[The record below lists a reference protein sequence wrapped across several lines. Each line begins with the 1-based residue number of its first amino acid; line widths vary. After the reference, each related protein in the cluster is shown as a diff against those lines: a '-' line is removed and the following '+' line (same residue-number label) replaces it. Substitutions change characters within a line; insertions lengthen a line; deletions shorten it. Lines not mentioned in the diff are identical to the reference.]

1 MSKYNV
7 NESEKN
13 RIRNLHK
20 NYSIIKEQ
28 DVNDTPFEIE
38 DLGLPIADMD
48 GAGKESG
55 VKGKRPK
62 PTGPSSSAPCPP
74 QNSNSPYYTNFP
86 EFCYEQI
93 PGSGIYYHQQPGMSY
108 HNHPDG
114 HCCDNGPVSFR
125 CHPVN
130 GCVQINSSGGQFL
143 TMQDCLN
150 SGCQPQGNTEH
161 CQCCDGQYPVSMQQM
176 VPVGDC
182 PTHNFGPQYSQ
193 CVSVTSPMPNC
204 NPQGVTHYCIDCGQ
218 QIMTTYNTA
227 TAQGCPQGF
236 FDLGTQVPSQ
246 GPCVDCANGP
256 GSCAGAGWNGPYNSI
271 QDCQQQCTPSQEHEC
286 VNNACVQQSG
296 GQFPTLQ
303 DCQNSGCGQQTSYN
317 CTDWTSPSGCQP
329 AQGGGGTYPTLDDC
343 LASPCQCDQH
353 IANWPFYVNNPNY
366 DPATPWSNFT
376 DGPSNPNAIA
386 QILNQVLNSNAIAS
400 GNISNIH
407 YQKMKC
413 REKALL
419 QWQQVVSQGNCYT
432 PNGTCNDPGF
442 AVGPGDPLGCF
453 AQVLVNNSNNA
464 NTQGFGCPW
473 FCNALA
479 NKHNQLAN
487 TSSPVAICKH
497 QGAIDFLTD
506 YMTTGQ
512 SAYLNVP
519 ASFNAPCPNI
529 PNGPGQNN
537 IC

>member
-28 DVNDTPFEIE
+28 EKE
-38 DLGLPIADMD
+38 DIFVEPNSGGLPVDNMGD
-48 GAGKESG
+48 KMRDPNAGTGMGLDPILSDPDLTP
-55 VKGKRPK
+55 VRPQGG
-62 PTGPSSSAPCPP
+62 TPCPP
-74 QNSNSPYYTNFP
+74 ANSNSPYYTNYP
-86 EFCYEQI
+86 EFCYEQV
-93 PGSGIYYHQQPGMSY
+93 PGSGIYHHQQPGMSY

-114 HCCDNGPVSFR
+114 HCCVNGPVSVR
-125 CHPVN
+125 CHPVQ
-130 GCVQINSSGGQFL
+130 GCVYINSLGGQFV

-150 SGCQPQGNTEH
+150 SGCQPQG
-161 CQCCDGQYPVSMQQM
+161 
-176 VPVGDC
+176 
-182 PTHNFGPQYSQ
+182 
-193 CVSVTSPMPNC
+193 
-204 NPQGVTHYCIDCGQ
+204 VTHYCIDCAQ
-218 QIMTTYNTA
+218 QIMSTYIVG
-227 TAQGCPQGF
+227 QGQCPPGMA
-236 FDLGTQVPSQ
+236 DLGPNVPQQ
-246 GPCVDCANGP
+246 GPCVDCTNGP
-256 GSCAGAGWNGPYNSI
+256 GSCAAAGWNGPYNSM
-271 QDCQQQCTPSQEHEC
+271 QDCQQQCAPSQEHEC
-286 VNNACVQQSG
+286 VNNACVQQAG
-296 GQFPTLQ
+296 GQFPTLA
-303 DCQNSGCGQQTSYN
+303 DCQNSGCGQQATTYN
-317 CTDWTSPSGCQP
+317 CTDWTSPTGCQP
-329 AQGGGGTYPTLDDC
+329 AQGGGGQFPTLDDC

-353 IANWPFYVNNPNY
+353 IANWPFYLNNPNY

-386 QILNQVLNSNAIAS
+386 QILNQVLNSNAMQS

-453 AQVLVNNSNNA
+453 AQVLANNSNNA